1 MTISSWSFSSQL
13 IFLNL
18 QQNRAGEHQIKLRYS
33 DRQTQVGE
41 NLVSYSRTPEAAMFW
56 RMAPLHRVAVGESLQ
71 LAWAESAW
79 GPGAWW
85 PGMRGPA
92 RMAGMGRKGPDCAQT
107 RVQCQAGK
115 QTNQKK
121 LRHVDTG
128 TTLKRSE
135 SNGTNETDLRKNS
148 RLIIGQHWTLWRI
161 GFDPLKLL
169 TQEKRENQT
178 RLESK
183 TSGSKPVLNNTS
195 IGILPTIFQTI
206 S

>member
-1 MTISSWSFSSQL
+1 ML
-13 IFLNL
+13 IGWNWKGEKLNIGQFHLEAFLLSLYFWIYNKTG
-18 QQNRAGEHQIKLRYS
+18 QDQIKLRYS
-33 DRQTQVGE
+33 DSQTQVGE

-56 RMAPLHRVAVGESLQ
+56 RMAPLHRVAVGESLEVQ

-135 SNGTNETDLRKNS
+135 SNGTNETDLRK
-148 RLIIGQHWTLWRI
+148 
-161 GFDPLKLL
+161 
-169 TQEKRENQT
+169 TQD
-178 RLESK
+178 
-183 TSGSKPVLNNTS
+183 
-195 IGILPTIFQTI
+195 
-206 S
+206 

>member
-1 MTISSWSFSSQL
+1 MFFLKTDSIWTEVGGVLVHFSRVQFLLIVWNWKGEKLWTISSLSFSSRI
-13 IFLNL
+13 IFMNL
-18 QQNRAGEHQIKLRYS
+18 QQNRAGQHQIKLRYS

-56 RMAPLHRVAVGESLQ
+56 RMAPLHRVAVGESLEVQ

-135 SNGTNETDLRKNS
+135 SNGTNETDLRK
-148 RLIIGQHWTLWRI
+148 
-161 GFDPLKLL
+161 
-169 TQEKRENQT
+169 TQD
-178 RLESK
+178 
-183 TSGSKPVLNNTS
+183 
-195 IGILPTIFQTI
+195 
-206 S
+206 